1 MPRGTLRL
9 PVVATILVA
18 LVVGGYVAAA
28 QWGSRHKLAGIGELP
43 ARGSYRIVL
52 DFAPERFHQTR
63 MQERGRLVEVRDRTV
78 YMMDVTPGAL
88 RRIAGEY
95 WVAGVTRWD
104 GKR

>member
-1 MPRGTLRL
+1 M
-9 PVVATILVA
+9 ATIVAA

-28 QWGSRHKLAGIGELP
+28 QWGAWRKLAGIGDIP

-63 MQERGRLVEVRDRTV
+63 MQEMGRLVEVRDRTV
-78 YMMDVTPGAL
+78 YMMDVTPAAL

-95 WVAGVTRWD
+95 WVAGVVPWD